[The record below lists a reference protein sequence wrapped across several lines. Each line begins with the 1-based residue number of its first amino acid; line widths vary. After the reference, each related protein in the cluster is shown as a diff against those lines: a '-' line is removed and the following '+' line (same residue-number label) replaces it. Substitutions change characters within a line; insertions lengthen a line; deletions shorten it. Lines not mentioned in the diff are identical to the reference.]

1 MKENR
6 SDMNNQRGGFLSK
19 IFVIPAGV
27 ALMVGFFFLGFY
39 VGKYQGRQAA
49 QGDKP
54 ATLPEIA
61 SQYLPKKEELTFYK
75 TLTER
80 EDKTVSVDLKP
91 RQEEKAPSGAQP
103 SEKPPVRNADTAHPK
118 PEKQLEVK
126 IDRTEHPSKQ
136 TDVKARQPQPKKETV
151 IAAAAPSKVRFTV
164 QIGSYPDKDMA
175 EEEMKSMKKRGYAAF
190 ITASELP
197 DKGTWYRVR
206 LGSFANKDS
215 AEKLAR
221 ELRAKEGMSPFVTIE

>member
-1 MKENR
+1 
-6 SDMNNQRGGFLSK
+6 MNNQGGGFLSK

-39 VGKYQGRQAA
+39 VGKYQGRQSV

-61 SQYLPKKEELTFYK
+61 SQYLPKKDELTFYK
-75 TLTER
+75 TLTDR

-91 RQEEKAPSGAQP
+91 RQQEKTAAGAQP
-103 SEKPPVRNADTAHPK
+103 SEATPGRSADTAQPK

-136 TDVKARQPQPKKETV
+136 TDVKARQSQPKKETV
-151 IAAAAPSKVRFTV
+151 IAAASPSKVRFTV

-175 EEEMKSMKKRGYAAF
+175 ENEMKSMKKRGYAAF

-197 DKGTWYRVR
+197 DKGMWYRVR
-206 LGSFANKDS
+206 LGSFSNKDS
-215 AEKLAR
+215 AEKLAK
-221 ELRAKEGMSPFVTIE
+221 ELRSKEGLSPFVTVE